1 MRKHIIFGLVVV
13 VALLSY
19 GMTDSK
25 EEKKVEIIELESKPI
40 QPIVVEE
47 IQIPEVD
54 DLINAL
60 IMVESNGNDSAVGD
74 THLGEPSIG
83 VLQIRPIMVREVNR
97 ILKLKGTDYR
107 YKLKDRWDREKSIEM
122 FLIWKEFHHSDSDY
136 EEIARSWNGGTKG
149 PKNPRTYNYWK
160 KVENQLAS
168 L

>member
-13 VALLSY
+13 VALLSF

-25 EEKKVEIIELESKPI
+25 KEKKVEIIELESKPI

-122 FLIWKEFHHSDSDY
+122 FLIWKEFHHSDSNY
-136 EEIARSWNGGTKG
+136 EEIARSWNGGSKG